1 MTVVIFMVAGLSS
14 RFGGKPKQ
22 MAIIGPNNET
32 LIEYSVNQAINS
44 CNFNEIIFITNPKTE
59 DLFKNIFSNNYKNIP
74 IKYIQQKYDLNK
86 RKRPWGTT
94 DAICSVIGFVNQPF
108 IMLNG
113 DDIYGE
119 STFKKGLELMNT
131 PNINIIGGLKII
143 NTLPDKGFV
152 NRGVIFVSGSKVK
165 GLKEMI
171 SISKD
176 DNPELHDE
184 LANVNFIGLQPFVLD
199 RLKIIL
205 DKFKNINENDSKIEC
220 LLPDNL
226 NELIEMNIIEMEFFE
241 ITSEIL
247 GITNPGDDLILKKK
261 LSISQ

>member
-1 MTVVIFMVAGLSS
+1 MTIVVFMVAGMSS

-22 MAIIGPNNET
+22 MAIIGPKNET
-32 LIEYSVNQAINS
+32 LIEYSVNQAVNS
-44 CNFNEIIFITNPKTE
+44 CNFTKIIFITNSKTE
-59 DLFKNIFSNNYKNIP
+59 NLFKNIFSDLYKNIP
-74 IKYIQQKYDLNK
+74 VQYIQQKYDSDK
-86 RKRPWGTT
+86 RQRPWGTT
-94 DAICSVIGFVNQPF
+94 DAICSIINNIDEPF

-119 STFKKGLELMNT
+119 STFKKGFELMKT
-131 PNINIIGGLKII
+131 SNINIIGGLKII
-143 NTLPDKGFV
+143 NTLPDKGLV
-152 NRGVIFVSGSKVK
+152 NRGVIFVSGKKVI

-176 DNPELHDE
+176 DNPELHNE

-199 RLKIIL
+199 KLKVIL
-205 DKFKNINENDSKIEC
+205 DKFKKLNENDPKVEC

-226 NELIEMNIIEMEFFE
+226 NDLIEMEVINMEFFE

-247 GITNPGDDLILKKK
+247 GITNPGDDVILKEK
-261 LSISQ
+261 LLNC